1 MLSGNGRHRRPRQ
14 APALFVAAGV
24 TGAGIAL
31 PLLGATGAHAADAG
45 TWDRV
50 ADCESG
56 GAWSANDA
64 NGYYGGLQL
73 DLDTWKYYGGTMY
86 AERPDLA
93 SRSEQIA
100 IGEKI
105 LEAEGP
111 HAFPHC
117 GSGLKVPGLGQGPD
131 ATPDQKP
138 SQSPSE
144 TPSPSES
151 PSASPSQETGK
162 PEQSARP
169 DDSGKPGGTGEPDKS
184 DKPSKPGKGSP
195 DTEPSP
201 GAEPGDS
208 AGEQPSGEE
217 SDTPGDGS
225 STSPRPPSGGDSDSG
240 PAEDDES
247 GSDSSSWSNLGPS
260 SPDRLNSPP
269 DESDETD
276 APKESGKSG
285 KGKHRGSPAED
296 DRASR
301 GGDRDRARE
310 GGGKHRVTVRAGDS
324 LTRIAAQHEV
334 AGGWAELYERNRET
348 IGDDPDLI
356 RPGQHL
362 TL

>member
-117 GSGLKVPGLGQGPD
+117 GSGLQVPGLGQGSD

-138 SQSPSE
+138 SQ
-144 TPSPSES
+144 SPSES
-151 PSASPSQETGK
+151 PSASPSQETGE

-169 DDSGKPGGTGEPDKS
+169 DDSGKPSGTGKPDKPGKS
-184 DKPSKPGKGSP
+184 DEPSKPGKGSP
-195 DTEPSP
+195 DTEPTP
-201 GAEPGDS
+201 GAKPGDS
-208 AGEQPSGEE
+208 AGEQPSDEA

-225 STSPRPPSGGDSDSG
+225 STSPRPPSGGGGPDSG
-240 PAEDDES
+240 PAEDDDS

-260 SPDRLNSPP
+260 SPDRLKSPS
-269 DESDETD
+269 DESDESAETD
-276 APKESGKSG
+276 PSEESGKPG
-285 KGKHRGSPAED
+285 KGKHRGSPADD

-301 GGDRDRARE
+301 GGDRE
-310 GGGKHRVTVRAGDS
+310 GGGKHRVTVRTGDS
-324 LTRIAAQHEV
+324 LSRIAAQHEV